1 MRDFLDQIHQKAK
14 VNPKRIVFAEGE
26 DIRVLKAV
34 KQILAEKI
42 ATPIVLGD
50 TENIMKLI
58 DSENLGLS
66 LEEIGHINPKQSV
79 LLDELAS
86 EFKNI
91 IEKKGQSFDKQA
103 RELVLLPNYFATLM
117 VQLGLADG
125 MVTGNSS
132 STGDS
137 IRPALQIIPKKEKFQ
152 KVSGAFLMKLEN
164 ELLIFADTAI
174 TISPD
179 AEDLVDIAEDTVETA
194 LKFGIKPKVA
204 FLSFSTKGSASDE
217 SVDKVRKATKIF
229 QDRHPEIPADG
240 ELQVDAALVPEIAE
254 RKIPVG
260 TNHGLSVMG
269 DANILIFP
277 DLNSGN
283 IAYKLV
289 ERLAK
294 ARAIGPILQGLTK
307 PINDLSRGCSIQDV
321 IDLTAITVVEAQF

>member
-14 VNPKRIVFAEGE
+14 QNPKKIVFAEGE

-34 KQILAEKI
+34 KQILKEKI

-58 DSENLGLS
+58 DQENLNLS
-66 LEEIGHINPKQSV
+66 LAEIGHINPKQSV
-79 LLDELAS
+79 LLKDLES
-86 EFKNI
+86 EFAKI
-91 IEKKGQSFDKQA
+91 MIAKGYEFDVKT
-103 RELVLLPNYFATLM
+103 RELVSTPNYFATLM
-117 VQLGLADG
+117 VQMNLADG
-125 MVTGNSS
+125 VVTGNSS

-152 KVSGAFLMKLEN
+152 KVSGAFLMKLQD
-164 ELLIFADTAI
+164 ELLIFADTAV
-174 TISPD
+174 TINPD
-179 AEDLVDIAEDTVETA
+179 SNDLVDIAEDSVETA
-194 LKFGIKPKVA
+194 KKFGINPKVA
-204 FLSFSTKGSASDE
+204 FLSFSTKGSASDD
-217 SVDKVRKATKIF
+217 SVDKIRRATKIF
-229 QDRHPEIPADG
+229 QERHPDIPADG
-240 ELQVDAALVPEIAE
+240 ELQVDTALVPEVAA
-254 RKIPVG
+254 RKMQGSRI
-260 TNHGLSVMG
+260 MG

-307 PINDLSRGCSIQDV
+307 PINDLSRGCSVEDI
-321 IDLTAITVVEAQF
+321 IDLTAITVVEAQ